1 MIKSCGIGAKGLP
14 SCTNCACGVDGLFA
28 ARVPYGPLVAALVT
42 GGNEEVAFPSS
53 SGILIIGSFVG
64 WKQSIGV
71 ENGHTGHVDITVMK
85 K

>member
-1 MIKSCGIGAKGLP
+1 MHKLCMWGRRALRGPGA
-14 SCTNCACGVDGLFA
+14 F
-28 ARVPYGPLVAALVT
+28 YGPLVAALVT